1 MAWSKVQIEID
12 GQEIQAMT
20 TLSAKTTIFSFPA
33 LVEVSA
39 GDSITVG
46 KKTFLVQKAVDL
58 ADRGETLLVEAKE
71 SKDDKR
77 TKRRSDPEDGGASD
91 IGEDDS

>member
-20 TLSAKTTIFSFPA
+20 TLSSKTTIFSFPA

-39 GDSITVG
+39 GDFFKIG
-46 KKTFLVQKAVDL
+46 KKKYLVQKVVDL

-71 SKDDKR
+71 SKANDKSSSGR
-77 TKRRSDPEDGGASD
+77 VSSETSESGDPDQD
-91 IGEDDS
+91 